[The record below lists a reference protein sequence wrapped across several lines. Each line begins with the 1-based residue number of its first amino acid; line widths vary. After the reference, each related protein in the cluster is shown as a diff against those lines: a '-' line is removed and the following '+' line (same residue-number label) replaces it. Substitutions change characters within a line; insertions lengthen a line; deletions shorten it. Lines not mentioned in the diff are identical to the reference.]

1 MGLIH
6 HGRAYERF
14 TGNQIAR
21 FAKNH
26 PAEYEDTERIS
37 LVSSFVTSLLRGD
50 FAPIDFSDGCG
61 MNLLNIHTRR
71 WYWSLFVLIRR
82 DARCLDACAPGLEER
97 LGDPVPSW
105 TTFGCVCPFFQ
116 EWGRVAGVSRRRFGL
131 SASCEVV
138 CGSGDNP
145 CSLVGL
151 RLCSEGDI
159 AVSMGTSN
167 TVGACAS
174 HSA

>member
-50 FAPIDFSDGCG
+50 FAPS
-61 MNLLNIHTRR
+61 T
-71 WYWSLFVLIRR
+71 S
-82 DARCLDACAPGLEER
+82 ATA
-97 LGDPVPSW
+97 
-105 TTFGCVCPFFQ
+105 
-116 EWGRVAGVSRRRFGL
+116 AG
-131 SASCEVV
+131 
-138 CGSGDNP
+138 
-145 CSLVGL
+145 
-151 RLCSEGDI
+151 
-159 AVSMGTSN
+159 
-167 TVGACAS
+167 
-174 HSA
+174 